1 MQSGAAKLLFSYRAE
16 QSAGSREEISGSFF
30 CTCGSLIISNFE

>member
-30 CTCGSLIISNFE
+30 LYLRESDY